1 MKIGGKIKL
10 LRVRN
15 NLTQEELAERSELTK
30 GFISQVERD
39 LASPSIQTLVDIL
52 EALGTN
58 LKEFFTDEPKEQI
71 VFTENEF
78 FETVNDELGFTLNWV
93 IPNAQKNAMEPI
105 LLTLPQGAE
114 SRRVGPHEGEEF
126 GYVLSGAVIL
136 HVGEEAHPIKRG
148 QTFYIDG
155 GSVHYIQNKGKRT
168 AEVLWVSTP
177 PVF

>member
-1 MKIGGKIKL
+1 MNIGEKIKL

-52 EALGTN
+52 DGLGTN
-58 LKEFFTDEPKEQI
+58 LQDFFTDAAVEQI
-71 VFTENEF
+71 VFSEEDF

-93 IPNAQKNAMEPI
+93 VPNAQKNAMEPI
-105 LLTLPQGAE
+105 LLRLPEGAK
-114 SRRVGPHEGEEF
+114 SRKVGPHEGEEF
-126 GYVLSGAVIL
+126 GYVLQGTVLL
-136 HVGEEAHPIKRG
+136 HANDTVYKVKRG
-148 QTFYIDG
+148 ETFYLDG
-155 GSVHYIQNKGKRT
+155 ASVHYLENPGKRT
-168 AEVLWVSTP
+168 AEVLWISTP